1 MIAILAVVI
10 VLVYFAYNQSPSIA
24 SVNPHPH
31 SVCFDLVAEG
41 VMWKVDFSTSR
52 IWRLANHTN
61 HWIEFHMWRGD
72 AQNWSLRL
80 SDQAWWALRQQLLTP
95 NPEGGGND
103 VERAGPLSDLEE
115 APDWKPFPEELKH
128 LIELRYQYLHS
139 GYTHT
144 TQYQQ
149 YVQYQHAQPYQPGQ
163 PAPAYP
169 ENVYAPPADQTA
181 AGPRS

>member
-1 MIAILAVVI
+1 MLLILVVI
-10 VLVYFAYNQSPSIA
+10 VVLVYLAYNQNSSTYA
-24 SVNPHPH
+24 VNPHPH

-52 IWRLANHTN
+52 IWRLANQSN
-61 HWIEFHMWRGD
+61 HWIEFHMWRAD
-72 AQNWSLRL
+72 AQSWSLRL
-80 SDQAWWALRQQLLTP
+80 SDQAWWALRQQVLTP
-95 NPEGGGND
+95 NPLDASGAANG
-103 VERAGPLSDLEE
+103 AGHDLGE
-115 APDWKPFPEELKH
+115 APDWRPFPEELKR

-163 PAPAYP
+163 PAPAYQQ
-169 ENVYAPPADQTA
+169 NVYAPPTEADFKH
-181 AGPRS
+181 GPRS